1 MTPSHAV
8 KNGKRYR
15 YYVSRPLITGS
26 RTAAPDSR
34 RIPAAET
41 ERLVADRVCRFLSN
55 DAEIFEAIQGWN
67 HEVAKLKQLVERAA
81 KLSKTWATLSP
92 AQTRSIL
99 RALIARVDVHT
110 TKVDIHLVLVHLP
123 DLLRG
128 NPLDPPPAPEGAG
141 DAERMTLSVPT
152 RFKRVGKE
160 TRMIINGI
168 GPNRSKATPD
178 PALIKLIVTAHRLH
192 EKLMSENLSIG
203 DIAESE
209 GVHHSYVSRLIR
221 LAFLSPEITEAILN
235 GRQPLGLTAA
245 KLMQVSWLPIAWR
258 AQKQALG
265 FS

>member
-1 MTPSHAV
+1 MA
-8 KNGKRYR
+8 
-15 YYVSRPLITGS
+15 
-26 RTAAPDSR
+26 
-34 RIPAAET
+34 
-41 ERLVADRVCRFLSN
+41 
-55 DAEIFEAIQGWN
+55 
-67 HEVAKLKQLVERAA
+67 
-81 KLSKTWATLSP
+81 
-92 AQTRSIL
+92 
-99 RALIARVDVHT
+99 
-110 TKVDIHLVLVHLP
+110 
-123 DLLRG
+123 
-128 NPLDPPPAPEGAG
+128 
-141 DAERMTLSVPT
+141 LSVPT
-152 RFKRVGKE
+152 RFERVGKE

-245 KLMQVSWLPIAWR
+245 KLMQVSRLPIAWR